1 MSACDEKQV
10 RLTERANALV
20 GKLAEDS
27 KALAADIQEKAKD
40 IDPDIDTSGPDVWIG
55 MDIDVSWK
63 RVDFSL
69 DLPEVKMVDQ
79 KWALD
84 LPQIT
89 MKDQAIIF
97 HTPSVRMKTVKTG
110 EYPETTCRM
119 VTKDIGFGVKI
130 DVPECTVRWSPIYI
144 DVPEP
149 FMEEQRIVMGVPE
162 FRMDRT
168 EFILGVPEFTMKTQN
183 FALDLPQFTV
193 KNISVEANKAK
204 EKGDLLSQE
213 ATTRGAKLKESFKE
227 NAKIELGADVTALF
241 DCYQSELMQ
250 RKNDALKQFENGV
263 NLIQST
269 ITAMV
274 SNKVPD
280 DNESL
285 VKMRQS
291 LADLIVKR
299 DDFAKLIGEKFVELG
314 RQQQSFFEKLIGGA
328 A

>member
-10 RLTERANALV
+10 RLSERANALV
-20 GKLAEDS
+20 GKLSEDS
-27 KALAADIQEKAKD
+27 RALAAEIQEKAKD
-40 IDPDIDTSGPDVWIG
+40 IDPDIDTSGPDAWIG
-55 MDIDVSWK
+55 MNIDVTWK

-79 KWALD
+79 KWSLD
-84 LPQIT
+84 LPQVV

-97 HTPSVRMKTVKTG
+97 HTPSVRMRTVKTG
-110 EYPETTCRM
+110 EYPETVCRM
-119 VTKDIGFGVKI
+119 VTKRIGLGIKI

-144 DVPEP
+144 DLPEP
-149 FMEEQRIVMGVPE
+149 FMEEQRIVMGIPE

-168 EFILGVPEFTMKTQN
+168 EFTLSVPEFTMKTQSLS
-183 FALDLPQFTV
+183 LDLPQFTV
-193 KNISVEANKAK
+193 KNISVEATKAK

-213 ATTRGAKLKESFKE
+213 ANTRGEKLKESFKE
-227 NAKIELGADVTALF
+227 NSKMELGADVAALF

-250 RKNDALKQFENGV
+250 RKNDAMKQFENGV
-263 NLIQST
+263 SMIQST

-285 VKMRQS
+285 VKMKQS
-291 LADLIVKR
+291 LDDLIVKR
-299 DDFAKLIGEKFVELG
+299 DDFTKLIGEKFVELSK
-314 RQQQSFFEKLIGGA
+314 QQQSFFERLIGGA
-328 A
+328 V

>member
-1 MSACDEKQV
+1 MSACDDKQV

-20 GKLAEDS
+20 GKLAEES
-27 KALAADIQEKAKD
+27 KALAADIQQRAKE

-55 MDIDVSWK
+55 LDIDVSWK

-69 DLPEVKMVDQ
+69 DLPEVRMVDQ
-79 KWALD
+79 KWSLD
-84 LPQIT
+84 LPQVT
-89 MKDQAIIF
+89 MKDQTLIF

-130 DVPECTVRWSPIYI
+130 DVPECTIRWSPIYI

-149 FMEEQRIVMGVPE
+149 FMEEQRIVMGIPE

-168 EFILGVPEFTMKTQN
+168 EFILGVPEFTMKTQK

-193 KNISVEANKAK
+193 KNISVEAKKAQ
-204 EKGDLLSQE
+204 EQGDLLSNE
-213 ATTRGAKLKESFKE
+213 ATMRSAKLKETFKE
-227 NAKIELGADVTALF
+227 EAKIELGTDVTALF
-241 DCYQSELMQ
+241 DCYQSDLMQ
-250 RKNDALKQFENGV
+250 RKNDAMKQFENGV
-263 NLIQST
+263 NLIQAT
-269 ITAMV
+269 ITGMA

-280 DNESL
+280 DNTSL
-285 VKMRQS
+285 VSLKQS
-291 LADLIVKR
+291 LADLITKR
-299 DDFAKLIGEKFVELG
+299 DDFARLIEQKFIDLG
-314 RQQQSFFEKLIGGA
+314 KQQQSFFEKLVGGA

>member
-1 MSACDEKQV
+1 MSACDEKQEL
-10 RLTERANALV
+10 LTERANVLV
-20 GKLAEDS
+20 VKLSEDS
-27 KALAADIQEKAKD
+27 KALAAEIQQRAKG

-55 MDIDVSWK
+55 MDIDVSWS
-63 RVDFSL
+63 RLDFSL
-69 DLPEVKMVDQ
+69 DIPEVKMVDQ
-79 KWALD
+79 NWSLE
-84 LPQIT
+84 LPQVT
-89 MKDQAIIF
+89 MKDQTIIF

-110 EYPETTCRM
+110 EYPETTCRT
-119 VTKDIGFGVKI
+119 VTKEIAPGVKI

-144 DVPEP
+144 DIPEP
-149 FMEEQRIVMGVPE
+149 FMEEQRIVMGIPE
-162 FRMDRT
+162 FRIDRT
-168 EFILGVPEFTMKTQN
+168 EIILGVPEFTMKTLN
-183 FALDLPQFTV
+183 FALDLPQFSV

-227 NAKIELGADVTALF
+227 NAKVELGTDVTALF

-250 RKNDALKQFENGV
+250 RKNDAMKQFENGV

-274 SNKVPD
+274 LNKIPD

-285 VKMRQS
+285 VKMKQS

-299 DDFAKLIGEKFVELG
+299 DDFTRLIEDKFVELG
-314 RQQQSFFEKLIGGA
+314 KQQKSFFERLVGGA
-328 A
+328 V